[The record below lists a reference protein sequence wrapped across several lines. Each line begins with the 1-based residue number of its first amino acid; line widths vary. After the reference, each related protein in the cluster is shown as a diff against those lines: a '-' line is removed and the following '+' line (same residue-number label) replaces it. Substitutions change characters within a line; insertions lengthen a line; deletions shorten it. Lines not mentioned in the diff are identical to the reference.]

1 MRRKSRTL
9 TGQELEIMKI
19 VWVLGS
25 ATVRDVYEAL
35 RLDRTVAY
43 TTVLTM
49 MKIMAQKGHLKKTR
63 QDRAFVYSPA
73 RPKNQTVRSMVDDL
87 IDRLFNGAAEPL
99 LLHLVEER
107 LSEKDLNKLRRMIEK
122 RK

>member
-49 MKIMAQKGHLKKTR
+49 MKIMAQKGHLKKAR

>member
-1 MRRKSRTL
+1 
-9 TGQELEIMKI
+9 MKI
-19 VWVLGS
+19 VWALGS

-35 RLDRTVAY
+35 RRDRTVAY

-49 MKIMAQKGHLKKTR
+49 MKIMAQKGHLKKAR